1 MGLELKTTHKELD
14 LILGARCMEASSP
27 RCTGT
32 SRTSNRREGEGVDH
46 SCCTGL
52 EREHIGIES

>member
-1 MGLELKTTHKELD
+1 MGLELKTTHKELNFV
-14 LILGARCMEASSP
+14 LGARCMEASST
-27 RCTGT
+27 RGTGT
-32 SRTSNRREGEGVDH
+32 SGTSNRREGEGVDH